1 MPSGAGA
8 WASCRSSRPNSRG
21 TVSVAG
27 HRGAACRLGDLP
39 GLGESG
45 RAQGGFK
52 GSPPPCPESGLWGGW
67 GRRCAGPRALV
78 GEGLAILTVA
88 PFLPSHLR
96 TQGLPGKWPPKNPS
110 PPCGRRGLGAPGL
123 SRLKAPPRAGL
134 GARAPL
140 VRRLPQGQGW
150 GPGPLSS
157 GGSPKGRAGGLGSRC
172 LWGESRVPVLLLVS
186 SERSSPQGPEEAG
199 QTLPSSPSHPGA
211 GWGPPAPRGSCC
223 GFK

>member
-21 TVSVAG
+21 TVSVARC
-27 HRGAACRLGDLP
+27 RGAACRLGDLP

-52 GSPPPCPESGLWGGW
+52 GSPPPCPESGLQGGR

-78 GEGLAILTVA
+78 GEGPAVLTVV

-96 TQGLPGKWPPKNPS
+96 TQGLPGKWRPQKPS
-110 PPCGRRGLGAPGL
+110 PPCGRRGLGTPGP
-123 SRLKAPPRAGL
+123 SRPEAPPRAGL
-134 GARAPL
+134 GAWGADASGASPGCPCSSWFPVNAAAPR
-140 VRRLPQGQGW
+140 VRRRLARHCP
-150 GPGPLSS
+150 PRP
-157 GGSPKGRAGGLGSRC
+157 
-172 LWGESRVPVLLLVS
+172 
-186 SERSSPQGPEEAG
+186 
-199 QTLPSSPSHPGA
+199 HPGA
-211 GWGPPAPRGSCC
+211 GWAPPAPRGSCC